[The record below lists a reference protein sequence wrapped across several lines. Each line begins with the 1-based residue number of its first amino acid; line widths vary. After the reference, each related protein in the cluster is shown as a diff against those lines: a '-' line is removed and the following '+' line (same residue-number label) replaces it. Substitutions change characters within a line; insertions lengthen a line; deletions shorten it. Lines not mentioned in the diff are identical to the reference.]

1 MQLRTLA
8 AENAALKSANAEREQ
23 RSQLDLQDLRNFCLA
38 SQEKNMD
45 KDSSIHAELQQH
57 QQDLAGRMTELETV
71 TQELSASK
79 QHTSNRLDKVCSIFL
94 HSTAHDKEYIPI
106 WRPQGGLHVDL
117 LIADSVLT
125 MRKSMTL
132 CTCGIAT
139 ATTTMTSTWK

>member
-38 SQEKNMD
+38 SQEKSMD

-57 QQDLAGRMTELETV
+57 QQDLAGRMSELETV

-79 QHTSNRLDKVCSIFL
+79 QHTSNRLDKVCSKCYTLQPTTRNIYLFAD
-94 HSTAHDKEYIPI
+94 HRDVYT
-106 WRPQGGLHVDL
+106 
-117 LIADSVLT
+117 LICSLQT
-125 MRKSMTL
+125 QR
-132 CTCGIAT
+132 
-139 ATTTMTSTWK
+139 